1 MAQDNGNTAEL
12 RTEISQIRSDI
23 EAILA
28 QPYPTLFQEP
38 EQWASA
44 ILRASAALLAA
55 TSFGEC
61 RRAEPYAP
69 LRPVIE
75 ADGALHWCCAHDP
88 EHRAT

>member
-1 MAQDNGNTAEL
+1 MAQADGTTSDL
-12 RTEISQIRSDI
+12 RTEIGKIRSDI

-38 EQWASA
+38 EQWAA
-44 ILRASAALLAA
+44 VVLRASAALLAA

-61 RRAEPYAP
+61 RRARPFAP